1 MATTQYFDSLGN
13 ELYPLII
20 DNTLTQLYLETKE
33 TGYIRTCLGFN
44 NDTTKKNIM
53 RTIVEHVKPISSI
66 TIPRAEKTT
75 SEYVISFNNYPVA
88 QTADNDII
96 YNTFIS
102 TITHEANDYYVTCS
116 CNASNSFNS
125 NTAHSDDDFSITWQ
139 GYTGTDTA
147 FLVFKQY
154 GILALDTNNNIL
166 GVVYTTIGYN
176 IYDDGTTGNY
186 KPLGEGYGW
195 DYFGGKQDTWDNIII
210 YPLGYTSKDL
220 DNTSNTTIG
229 GGYGSGNNPHDTIE
243 IPQLPNLILS
253 NTGSSLYAL
262 SSSEML
268 AFSGWLWT
276 SDWTENIKKLRTDP
290 MQNIIGVSIIDI
302 PLTGNASTIH
312 VGNLDS
318 GVNGNLVTNW
328 VSVDCG
334 SINVEEYYGTFADY
348 EPYIAL
354 TLYLPKVG
362 FVQIPADA
370 VVNNSIKV
378 VYNVELSSGEGLCY
392 VYIINNRDN
401 FSYVYNTY
409 TCHVSANVALS
420 ASDHTQQ
427 ISAIINASI
436 NTVAAVGG
444 AIATGGATTG
454 SAATTVASSAL
465 NVATTKNPTQT
476 KGNFGNFG
484 TLMCVKKPYLII
496 NRTNLTKPSSFQE
509 NNGYMINYTAKISDH
524 TGFLK
529 TRDFH
534 AEFDAPYSHKAEIER
549 MLNEG
554 VFIND

>member
-1 MATTQYFDSLGN
+1 MATTKYYDSLGN

-20 DNTLTQLYLETKE
+20 DDTLTYLFLNTNE
-33 TGYIRTCLGFN
+33 TGYIRTYLGFN
-44 NDTTKKNIM
+44 NDTTRNNVLQSVVNSIKAIGG
-53 RTIVEHVKPISSI
+53 I
-66 TIPRAEKTT
+66 TILREEETA
-75 SEYVISFNNYPVA
+75 SEHVISFNNYPVA
-88 QTADNDII
+88 KTGDNDII
-96 YNTFIS
+96 YNTFTT
-102 TITHEANDYYVTCS
+102 TIKHSPKNYYVS
-116 CNASNSFNS
+116 GSGNASNSVNS
-125 NTAHSDDDFSITWQ
+125 NISTKDYINWQ
-139 GYTGTDTA
+139 GATGRDIIY
-147 FLVFKQY
+147 LVFKQY

-176 IYDDGTTGNY
+176 IYKDGSTGNF
-186 KPLGEGYGW
+186 KPLGDGYAW
-195 DYFGGKQDTWDNIII
+195 DYFGGTQGTWDSIII
-210 YPLGYTSKDL
+210 YPLGYTAKDL
-220 DNTSNTTIG
+220 DNTNNTTIG

-243 IPQLPNLILS
+243 IPQLPNLVLS

-262 SSSEML
+262 NASEMQ
-268 AFSGWLWT
+268 AFSAWLWT

-290 MQNIIGVSIIDI
+290 MQNIIGISIVDI
-302 PLTGNASTIH
+302 PMSGKASTIYL
-312 VGNLDS
+312 GNINS
-318 GVNGNLVTNW
+318 EVNAQLVNNW

-334 SINVEEYYGTFADY
+334 IINVEEYYGTFADY

-392 VYIINNRDN
+392 VYIVNNRDN

-444 AIATGGATTG
+444 AIATGGATAG

-509 NNGYMINYTAKISDH
+509 NNGYMINYTAKIDGH

-529 TRDFH
+529 TRDYH
-534 AEFDAPYSHKAEIER
+534 CEFNAPYNHRAEIENL
-549 MLNEG
+549 LNGG
-554 VFIND
+554 VIING

>member
-1 MATTQYFDSLGN
+1 MATTKYYDSLGN

-20 DNTLTQLYLETKE
+20 DDTLTYLILDTNVN
-33 TGYIRTCLGFN
+33 GYIRTVLGFN
-44 NDTTKKNIM
+44 NDTTRSNIM
-53 RTIVEHVKPISSI
+53 QSIVNSVKPISSV
-66 TIPRAEKTT
+66 TIPREEKTA
-75 SEYVISFNNYPVA
+75 SEHVISFNNYPVA

-96 YNTFIS
+96 YNTIIL
-102 TITHEANDYYVTCS
+102 TITHDPDDYYIDGS
-116 CNASNSFNS
+116 GNASNSVNS
-125 NTAHSDDDFSITWQ
+125 NTASSDLSWQ
-139 GYTGTDTA
+139 GSVSSDTV
-147 FLVFKQY
+147 FFVFKQY

-176 IYDDGTTGNY
+176 IYKDGTTGHF
-186 KPLGEGYGW
+186 KPLGDTWGW
-195 DYFGGKQDTWDNIII
+195 DYFGGKQDKWDNIII

-243 IPQLPNLILS
+243 IPQLPNLVLS

-262 SSSEML
+262 TSNEML
-268 AFSGWLWT
+268 AFSSWLWT

-290 MQNIIGVSIIDI
+290 MQNIIGISVIDI
-302 PLTGNASTIH
+302 SLTGNASTIY
-312 VGNLDS
+312 VGNLNS
-318 GVNGNLVTNW
+318 GVNANLVNNW

-392 VYIINNRDN
+392 VYIVNNRDN

-444 AIATGGATTG
+444 AIATGGATAG

-465 NVATTKNPTQT
+465 NVATTKTPTQT

-509 NNGYMINYTAKISDH
+509 NNGYMINYTATIGGH
-524 TGFLK
+524 TGFLQ
-529 TRDFH
+529 TRDYH
-534 AEFDAPYSHKAEIER
+534 CEFNAPYKHRAEIENI
-549 MLNEG
+549 LNG
-554 VFIND
+554 GIIINA

>member
-1 MATTQYFDSLGN
+1 MATTKYYDSLGN

-20 DNTLTQLYLETKE
+20 DDTLTLYLESTE
-33 TGYIRTCLGFN
+33 TGYIRTYLGFN
-44 NDTTKKNIM
+44 NDTTKRKIC

-66 TIPRAEKTT
+66 TIPRKEKTA
-75 SEYVISFNNYPVA
+75 SEHVISFNNYPVA

-96 YNTFIS
+96 YNTFIT
-102 TITHEANDYYVTCS
+102 TIKHERNNYYVTGS
-116 CNASNSFNS
+116 GNASNSVNS
-125 NTAHSDDDFSITWQ
+125 NTSHNDFSIWQ
-139 GYTGTDTA
+139 GYTGETTA
-147 FLVFKQY
+147 FLVFKQC

-166 GVVYTTIGYN
+166 GVMYTTIGYN
-176 IYDDGTTGNY
+176 IYDDGTTGSY
-186 KPLGEGYGW
+186 HPLADGYGW
-195 DYFGGKQDTWDNIII
+195 DFFGGKQGLWNNIII
-210 YPLGYTSKDL
+210 YPLGYTIKEL

-229 GGYGSGNNPHDTIE
+229 GGYGSGNNPHDTID
-243 IPQLPNLILS
+243 IPQLPNLVLS

-262 SSSEML
+262 TSSEML
-268 AFSGWLWT
+268 AFSDWLWT
-276 SDWTENIKKLRTDP
+276 SDWTDNIKKLRTDP
-290 MQNIIGVSIIDI
+290 IQNIIGVSIIDI

-312 VGNLDS
+312 VGNLNS
-318 GVNGNLVTNW
+318 GVNANLVTNW

-334 SINVEEYYGTFADY
+334 IINVEEYYGTYADY

-378 VYNVELSSGEGLCY
+378 VYNIELSSGEGLCY
-392 VYIINNRDN
+392 VYIVNNRDN

-409 TCHVSANVALS
+409 TCHASANVALS

-444 AIATGGATTG
+444 AIATGGATAG

-465 NVATTKNPTQT
+465 NVATTKTPTQT

-496 NRTNLTKPSSFQE
+496 NRTNLTKPSSLQK
-509 NNGYMINYTAKISDH
+509 NNGYMINYTATIGGH
-524 TGFLK
+524 TGFLQ
-529 TRDFH
+529 TSDYH
-534 AEFDAPYSHKAEIER
+534 CEFNAPYNHRTEIENL
-549 MLNEG
+549 LNGG
-554 VFIND
+554 VFINA

>member
-1 MATTQYFDSLGN
+1 MATTKYYDSLGN
-13 ELYPLII
+13 ELYTLII
-20 DNTLTQLYLETKE
+20 DDTSTYLFLNTSEN
-33 TGYIRTCLGFN
+33 GYIRTTLGFN
-44 NDTTKKNIM
+44 NDTTRSNVLQS
-53 RTIVEHVKPISSI
+53 IVDTVKPISGI
-66 TIPRAEKTT
+66 TIPREEKTA
-75 SEYVISFNNYPVA
+75 SEHVISFNNYPVA
-88 QTADNDII
+88 QTDDKEII
-96 YNTFIS
+96 YNTFTT
-102 TITHEANDYYVTCS
+102 TIKHNPDNYYVS
-116 CNASNSFNS
+116 GSGNASNSANS
-125 NTAHSDDDFSITWQ
+125 NTSHIDFFTWQ
-139 GYTGTDTA
+139 GSVSSDTA

-154 GILALDTNNNIL
+154 GILALDGNNNTL

-176 IYDDGTTGNY
+176 IFKDGTIGHF
-186 KPLGEGYGW
+186 KPLGDSYAW
-195 DYFGGKQDTWDNIII
+195 DYFGGKQGTWDNIII
-210 YPLGYTSKDL
+210 YPLGYTVKDL

-229 GGYGSGNNPHDTIE
+229 GGFGSGNNPHDTIE
-243 IPQLPNLILS
+243 IPQLPNLVLS

-262 SSSEML
+262 TPAEML
-268 AFSGWLWT
+268 AFSSWLWT

-290 MQNIIGVSIIDI
+290 MQNIIGVSVIDI
-302 PLTGNASTIH
+302 HLSGNASTIH
-312 VGNLDS
+312 VGNLNS
-318 GVNGNLVTNW
+318 EVNASLVSNW
-328 VSVDCG
+328 ISVDCG
-334 SINVEEYYGTFADY
+334 SINIEEYYGTFADY

-392 VYIINNRDN
+392 VYIVDNRDN

-444 AIATGGATTG
+444 AIATGGATAG

-509 NNGYMINYTAKISDH
+509 NNGYMINYTSKIDGH

-529 TRDFH
+529 TRDYH
-534 AEFDAPYSHKAEIER
+534 CEFNAPYNHRAEIENL
-549 MLNEG
+549 LNGG
-554 VFIND
+554 VIING

>member
-1 MATTQYFDSLGN
+1 MATTRYFDSLGN
-13 ELYPLII
+13 ELYPLFI
-20 DNTLTQLYLETKE
+20 DDTLTRLYFENTE
-33 TGYIRTCLGFN
+33 TGYIRTYLGFN
-44 NDTTKKNIM
+44 NDTTKRNIM

-66 TIPRAEKTT
+66 TIPREEKTT
-75 SEYVISFNNYPVA
+75 SEHVISFNNYPVA
-88 QTADNDII
+88 QTADNEII
-96 YNTFIS
+96 YNTFIL
-102 TITHEANDYYVTCS
+102 TIKHEANDYYVTGTG
-116 CNASNSFNS
+116 NASNSVNS
-125 NTAHSDDDFSITWQ
+125 STLHNDFVMWQ
-139 GYTGTDTA
+139 GYTGTTTA

-176 IYDDGTTGNY
+176 IYKDGTTGNY
-186 KPLGEGYGW
+186 HPLGEGYGW
-195 DYFGGKQDTWDNIII
+195 DYFGGKQGSWNNIII

-229 GGYGSGNNPHDTIE
+229 GGYGSGSNPHDTIE
-243 IPQLPNLILS
+243 IPQLPNLVLS

-262 SSSEML
+262 TSSEML
-268 AFSGWLWT
+268 AFSDWLWT
-276 SDWTENIKKLRTDP
+276 SDWTDNIKKLRTDP

-302 PLTGNASTIH
+302 PLTGNASTIQ
-312 VGNLDS
+312 VGNLNS
-318 GVNGNLVTNW
+318 GVNANLVTNW

-334 SINVEEYYGTFADY
+334 IINVEEYYGTFADY

-378 VYNVELSSGEGLCY
+378 VYNIELSSGEGLCY
-392 VYIINNRDN
+392 VYIVNNRDN

-444 AIATGGATTG
+444 AIATGGATAG

-496 NRTNLTKPSSFQE
+496 NRTNLTKPSSLQE
-509 NNGYMINYTAKISDH
+509 NNGYMINYTATIGGH
-524 TGFLK
+524 TGFLQ
-529 TRDFH
+529 TRDYHCDFN
-534 AEFDAPYSHKAEIER
+534 APYNHRVEIENL
-549 MLNEG
+549 LNGG
-554 VFIND
+554 VIIND

>member
-1 MATTQYFDSLGN
+1 MVTTKYYDSLGN
-13 ELYPLII
+13 ELFPLII
-20 DNTLTQLYLETKE
+20 DDTSTYLFLNTSEN
-33 TGYIRTCLGFN
+33 GYIRTTLGFN
-44 NDTTKKNIM
+44 NDTTRSNVLQS
-53 RTIVEHVKPISSI
+53 IVDSVKPISGI
-66 TIPRAEKTT
+66 TIPREEKTA
-75 SEYVISFNNYPVA
+75 SEHVISFNNYPVA
-88 QTADNDII
+88 KTADNDII
-96 YNTFIS
+96 YNTFIT
-102 TITHEANDYYVTCS
+102 TIKHNPDNYYVNGS
-116 CNASNSFNS
+116 GNASNSVNS
-125 NTAHSDDDFSITWQ
+125 NTSHKDFLTWQ
-139 GYTGTDTA
+139 GSTSSDTA

-154 GILALDTNNNIL
+154 GILALDDKNNTL

-176 IYDDGTTGNY
+176 IYKNGTTGHF
-186 KPLGEGYGW
+186 KPLGDSYAW
-195 DYFGGKQDTWDNIII
+195 DYFGGKQGTWDNIII

-229 GGYGSGNNPHDTIE
+229 GGYGSGNNPHDSID
-243 IPQLPNLILS
+243 IPQLPNLVIS

-262 SSSEML
+262 TPSEMQ

-276 SDWTENIKKLRTDP
+276 SDWTENIKKLRIDP
-290 MQNIIGVSIIDI
+290 MQNIIGVSIVDI

-312 VGNLDS
+312 VGNLNS
-318 GVNGNLVTNW
+318 GVNASLVSNW
-328 VSVDCG
+328 ASVDCG
-334 SINVEEYYGTFADY
+334 SINISEYYGTFADY
-348 EPYIAL
+348 EPYIAM
-354 TLYLPKVG
+354 TLYVPKVG

-370 VVNNSIKV
+370 VVNNSIKI
-378 VYNVELSSGEGLCY
+378 VYNIELTSGEGLCY
-392 VYIINNRDN
+392 IYIVNNRDN

-444 AIATGGATTG
+444 AIATGGATAG

-509 NNGYMINYTAKISDH
+509 NNGYMINYTATISGH

-529 TRDFH
+529 TREYH
-534 AEFDAPYSHKAEIER
+534 AEFNAPYNHRIEIER
-549 MLNEG
+549 LLNEG

>member
-1 MATTQYFDSLGN
+1 MVTTKYYDSMGN

-20 DNTLTQLYLETKE
+20 DNTLTYLYLSTSEN
-33 TGYIRTCLGFN
+33 GYIRTYLGFN
-44 NDTTKKNIM
+44 NDTTKSNVLQSVVNSIKAIG
-53 RTIVEHVKPISSI
+53 SI
-66 TIPRAEKTT
+66 TILREEETA
-75 SEYVISFNNYPVA
+75 SEHVISFNNYPVA
-88 QTADNDII
+88 QTSDNDII
-96 YNTFIS
+96 YNTFTTTIKHSPENYYIS
-102 TITHEANDYYVTCS
+102 GFGT
-116 CNASNSFNS
+116 ASNSVNS
-125 NTAHSDDDFSITWQ
+125 NIASVDYINWQ
-139 GYTGTDTA
+139 GATGRNITY
-147 FLVFKQY
+147 LVFKQY

-176 IYDDGTTGNY
+176 IYKDGTIGNFR
-186 KPLGEGYGW
+186 PLGDGYTW
-195 DYFGGKQDTWDNIII
+195 DYFGVKQGTWDNIII

-229 GGYGSGNNPHDTIE
+229 GGFGSGNNPHDTIE
-243 IPQLPNLILS
+243 IPQLPNLVLS

-262 SSSEML
+262 TPAEML
-268 AFSGWLWT
+268 AFSSWLWT
-276 SDWTENIKKLRTDP
+276 SDWTDNIKKLRTDP
-290 MQNIIGVSIIDI
+290 MQNIIGVSIVDI

-312 VGNLDS
+312 VGNLNS
-318 GVNGNLVTNW
+318 GVNAQLVNNW

-334 SINVEEYYGTFADY
+334 NINVEEYYGTFADY

-354 TLYLPKVG
+354 TLYMPKVG

-392 VYIINNRDN
+392 VYIVNNRDN

-444 AIATGGATTG
+444 AIATGGATAG
-454 SAATTVASSAL
+454 NAATTVASSAL

-509 NNGYMINYTAKISDH
+509 NNGYMINYTAIIGGH
-524 TGFLK
+524 TGFLQ
-529 TRDFH
+529 TRDYH
-534 AEFDAPYSHKAEIER
+534 CEFNAPYNHRTEIENL
-549 MLNEG
+549 LNGG
-554 VFIND
+554 VIIND

>member
-1 MATTQYFDSLGN
+1 MDTSKYYDSLGN

-20 DNTLTQLYLETKE
+20 DDTLTYLFLNTNEK
-33 TGYIRTCLGFN
+33 GYIRTTLAFN
-44 NDTTKKNIM
+44 NDTTRNNIM
-53 RTIVEHVKPISSI
+53 QSIIEHVKPISSI
-66 TIPRAEKTT
+66 TIPREEKTA
-75 SEYVISFNNYPVA
+75 SEHVISFNNYPVA

-96 YNTFIS
+96 YNTFIT
-102 TITHEANDYYVTCS
+102 TIKHNPDNYYVRGS
-116 CNASNSFNS
+116 GNASNSVNS
-125 NTAHSDDDFSITWQ
+125 NTSHIGSFTWQ
-139 GYTGTDTA
+139 GSSSLDIA

-154 GILALDTNNNIL
+154 GILALDVNNNNL

-176 IYDDGTTGNY
+176 IYKNGTTGHF
-186 KPLGEGYGW
+186 KPLGDGYAW
-195 DYFGGKQDTWDNIII
+195 DYFGCKQGTWDNIII
-210 YPLGYTSKDL
+210 YPLGYTAKDL

-229 GGYGSGNNPHDTIE
+229 GGYGSGSNPHDTIE

-262 SSSEML
+262 TPSEML
-268 AFSGWLWT
+268 AFSDWLWT
-276 SDWTENIKKLRTDP
+276 SNWTDNIKKLRTDP

-312 VGNLDS
+312 VGNLNS
-318 GVNGNLVTNW
+318 EVNASLISNW
-328 VSVDCG
+328 VSIDCG
-334 SINVEEYYGTFADY
+334 SINVDEYYGTFADY

-370 VVNNSIKV
+370 VVNNSIKI
-378 VYNVELSSGEGLCY
+378 VYNIELTSGEGLCY
-392 VYIINNRDN
+392 IYITNNRDN

-444 AIATGGATTG
+444 AIATGGATAG
-454 SAATTVASSAL
+454 SASTTVASSAL

-509 NNGYMINYTAKISDH
+509 NNGYMINYTATIGGH

-529 TRDFH
+529 TRDYH
-534 AEFDAPYSHKAEIER
+534 CEFNAPYNHRIEIENL
-549 MLNEG
+549 LNGG
-554 VFIND
+554 VIINA

>member
-1 MATTQYFDSLGN
+1 MSTTKYFDSLGN

-20 DNTLTQLYLETKE
+20 DDTLTYLYLNTKE
-33 TGYIRTCLGFN
+33 NGYIRTTLGFN
-44 NDTTKKNIM
+44 NYTTKNNVM
-53 RTIVEHVKPISSI
+53 QSIVDSVKPISSI
-66 TIPRAEKTT
+66 TIPREEKTA
-75 SEYVISFNNYPVA
+75 SEHVISFNNYPVA
-88 QTADNDII
+88 QTADKDII
-96 YNTFIS
+96 YNTFIT
-102 TITHEANDYYVTCS
+102 TIKHNPDYYYVS
-116 CNASNSFNS
+116 GSGNASNSVNS
-125 NTAHSDDDFSITWQ
+125 NTASIDFLTWQ
-139 GYTGTDTA
+139 GSTSTDVA

-154 GILALDTNNNIL
+154 GILLLDTANNIL
-166 GVVYTTIGYN
+166 GVMYTTIGYN
-176 IYDDGTTGNY
+176 IYKNGTTGNFN
-186 KPLGEGYGW
+186 PLGDGYGW
-195 DYFGGKQDTWDNIII
+195 DYFGGTQGTWDSIII
-210 YPLGYTSKDL
+210 YPLGYTAKDL
-220 DNTSNTTIG
+220 DNTNNTTIG
-229 GGYGSGNNPHDTIE
+229 GGHGSGNNPHDTIE
-243 IPQLPNLILS
+243 IPQLPNLVLS

-262 SSSEML
+262 NASEMQ
-268 AFSGWLWT
+268 AFSAWLWT

-290 MQNIIGVSIIDI
+290 MQNIIGISVVDI
-302 PLTGNASTIH
+302 PVTGKASTIYL
-312 VGNLDS
+312 GNINS
-318 GVNGNLVTNW
+318 EVNAQLVNNW

-334 SINVEEYYGTFADY
+334 IINVEEYYGTFADY

-392 VYIINNRDN
+392 VYIVNNRDN

-444 AIATGGATTG
+444 AIATGGATAG

-509 NNGYMINYTAKISDH
+509 NNGYMINYTAKIDGH

-529 TRDFH
+529 TRDYH
-534 AEFDAPYSHKAEIER
+534 CEFNAPYNHRAEIENL
-549 MLNEG
+549 LNGG
-554 VFIND
+554 VIING

>member
-1 MATTQYFDSLGN
+1 MTTTKYYDSLGN
-13 ELYPLII
+13 ELFPLII
-20 DNTLTQLYLETKE
+20 DDKLTYLFLNTNEN
-33 TGYIRTCLGFN
+33 GYIRTTLGFN
-44 NDTTKKNIM
+44 NDTTRSN
-53 RTIVEHVKPISSI
+53 VLQSVVDSVKPISGV
-66 TIPRAEKTT
+66 TIPREEKTA
-75 SEYVISFNNYPVA
+75 SEHVISFNNYPVA
-88 QTADNDII
+88 QTDDNDII
-96 YNTFIS
+96 YNTFMTTIKHNPDTYYIS
-102 TITHEANDYYVTCS
+102 GS
-116 CNASNSFNS
+116 GNASNSVNS
-125 NTAHSDDDFSITWQ
+125 NTSHKDFFTWQ
-139 GYTGTDTA
+139 GSTSSDTA

-154 GILALDTNNNIL
+154 GILPLDTNNNIL

-176 IYDDGTTGNY
+176 IYKDGTTDHY
-186 KPLGEGYGW
+186 KPLGDSYGW
-195 DYFGGKQDTWDNIII
+195 DYFGGKQGTWDNIII
-210 YPLGYTSKDL
+210 YPLGYTGKDL

-243 IPQLPNLILS
+243 IPQLPNLVLS

-262 SSSEML
+262 TSPEML
-268 AFSGWLWT
+268 AFSSWLWS

-290 MQNIIGVSIIDI
+290 MQNIIGISVIDI
-302 PLTGNASTIH
+302 SLTGNASTIH
-312 VGNLDS
+312 VGNLNS
-318 GVNGNLVTNW
+318 GVNASLISNW

-370 VVNNSIKV
+370 VVNNSIKI
-378 VYNVELSSGEGLCY
+378 VYNIELTSGEGLCY
-392 VYIINNRDN
+392 IYIVNNRDN
-401 FSYVYNTY
+401 FSYVYNAY

-436 NTVAAVGG
+436 NTVTAVGG
-444 AIATGGATTG
+444 AIATGGATAG

-509 NNGYMINYTAKISDH
+509 NNGYMINYTATIGDH
-524 TGFLK
+524 TGFLQ
-529 TRDFH
+529 TRDYHCKFN
-534 AEFDAPYSHKAEIER
+534 APYNHKAEIENI
-549 MLNEG
+549 LNGG
-554 VFIND
+554 VIINA

>member
-1 MATTQYFDSLGN
+1 MATNKYFDSLGN
-13 ELYPLII
+13 ELYPLTI
-20 DNTLTQLYLETKE
+20 DSSNIYFNFDDRKTGFCFANVYINDNISQSIYKDIVSNTKAIET
-33 TGYIRTCLGFN
+33 
-44 NDTTKKNIM
+44 
-53 RTIVEHVKPISSI
+53 I
-66 TIPRAEKTT
+66 TIPFSHSANKLTYNLDL
-75 SEYVISFNNYPVA
+75 SNIPVA
-88 QTADNDII
+88 KTEDDTII
-96 YNTFIS
+96 TNSIRGTISHKNKYYYIEGELTGSNNINTNTDSSYVNYQGS
-102 TITHEANDYYVTCS
+102 T
-116 CNASNSFNS
+116 
-125 NTAHSDDDFSITWQ
+125 
-139 GYTGTDTA
+139 YTVS
-147 FLVFKQY
+147 FLVLKVF
-154 GILALDTNNNIL
+154 GTICFDTNNNYLGICYMLICYNIRDNGSTSDYEIL
-166 GVVYTTIGYN
+166 GS
-176 IYDDGTTGNY
+176 
-186 KPLGEGYGW
+186 GYGFGQ
-195 DYFGGKQDTWDNIII
+195 FGGKKAVWNKMQI
-210 YPLGYTSKDL
+210 YPLDYASKDL
-220 DNTSNTTIG
+220 DNTNNTEVG
-229 GGYGSGNNPHDTIE
+229 GGYGSGTNPHDTIE
-243 IPQLPNLILS
+243 IPQLPNLVLS

-262 SSSEML
+262 NASEMQ
-268 AFSGWLWT
+268 AFSAWLWT

-290 MQNIIGVSIIDI
+290 MQNIIGISIVDI
-302 PLTGNASTIH
+302 PMSGKASTIYL
-312 VGNLDS
+312 GNINS
-318 GVNGNLVTNW
+318 GVNAQLVNNW

-334 SINVEEYYGTFADY
+334 IINVEEYYGTFADY
-348 EPYIAL
+348 EPYIVL
-354 TLYLPKVG
+354 TLYIPKVG

-378 VYNVELSSGEGLCY
+378 VYNIELSSGEGLCY
-392 VYIINNRDN
+392 VYIVNNRDN

-436 NTVAAVGG
+436 NTVAAAGG
-444 AIATGGATTG
+444 AIATGGATAG

-509 NNGYMINYTAKISDH
+509 NNGYMINYTAKIDGH

-549 MLNEG
+549 LLDEG

>member
-1 MATTQYFDSLGN
+1 MATTKYYDSLGN
-13 ELYPLII
+13 ELFPLVI
-20 DNTLTQLYLETKE
+20 DDTLTYLFLNTSENS
-33 TGYIRTCLGFN
+33 YIRTTLGFN
-44 NDTTKKNIM
+44 NDTTRNNVLQL
-53 RTIVEHVKPISSI
+53 IVDSVKPISSI
-66 TIPRAEKTT
+66 TIPREEKTA
-75 SEYVISFNNYPVA
+75 SEHVISFNNYPVA
-88 QTADNDII
+88 KTADNDII
-96 YNTFIS
+96 YNTFII
-102 TITHEANDYYVTCS
+102 TIKHTPDNYYVSCS
-116 CNASNSFNS
+116 GNASNSVNS
-125 NTAHSDDDFSITWQ
+125 NTASTDFLAWQ
-139 GYTGTDTA
+139 GSTSSDTA

-154 GILALDTNNNIL
+154 GILALDTNNNII

-176 IYDDGTTGNY
+176 IYKNGTTGRF
-186 KPLGEGYGW
+186 KPLGDSYGW
-195 DYFGGKQDTWDNIII
+195 DYFGGKQGTWDNIII

-229 GGYGSGNNPHDTIE
+229 GGYGSGNNPHDSID
-243 IPQLPNLILS
+243 IPQLPNLDIS

-262 SSSEML
+262 TPSEMQ

-276 SDWTENIKKLRTDP
+276 SDWTDNIKKLRTDP
-290 MQNIIGVSIIDI
+290 MQNIIGVSIVDI
-302 PLTGNASTIH
+302 TLDGNASTIY
-312 VGNLDS
+312 VGNLNS
-318 GVNGNLVTNW
+318 GVNANLISNW

-354 TLYLPKVG
+354 TLYVPKVG

-370 VVNNSIKV
+370 VVNNSIKI
-378 VYNVELSSGEGLCY
+378 VYNIELTSGEGLCY
-392 VYIINNRDN
+392 IYIVNNRDN

-436 NTVAAVGG
+436 NTVTAVGG
-444 AIATGGATTG
+444 AIATGGATAG

-509 NNGYMINYTAKISDH
+509 NNGYMINYTATIGDH
-524 TGFLK
+524 TGFLQ
-529 TRDFH
+529 TRDYH
-534 AEFDAPYSHKAEIER
+534 CEFNAPYNHRAEIENI
-549 MLNEG
+549 LNGG
-554 VFIND
+554 VIINA

>member
-1 MATTQYFDSLGN
+1 MATTKYYDSLGN

-20 DNTLTQLYLETKE
+20 DDTLTFLFLNTNEN
-33 TGYIRTCLGFN
+33 GYIRTTLGFN
-44 NDTTKKNIM
+44 NDTTRNNVM
-53 RTIVEHVKPISSI
+53 QSIVEHVKPISSI
-66 TIPRAEKTT
+66 TIPREEKTA

-96 YNTFIS
+96 YNTFIT
-102 TITHEANDYYVTCS
+102 TIKHNPDNYYVS
-116 CNASNSFNS
+116 GSGNASNSVNS
-125 NTAHSDDDFSITWQ
+125 NTASNNFFTWQ
-139 GYTGTDTA
+139 GSTSSDTA
-147 FLVFKQY
+147 FLIFKQY
-154 GILALDTNNNIL
+154 GILALDTNNNII
-166 GVVYTTIGYN
+166 GVVYTIIGYN
-176 IYDDGTTGNY
+176 VRKDGTTGNY
-186 KPLGEGYGW
+186 KPLGDSYAW
-195 DYFGGKQDTWDNIII
+195 DYFGGKQGTWDSMII
-210 YPLGYTSKDL
+210 YPLGYTTKDL
-220 DNTSNTTIG
+220 DNTNNTTIG
-229 GGYGSGNNPHDTIE
+229 GGYGSGTNPHDTIE
-243 IPQLPNLILS
+243 IPQLPNLVLS

-262 SSSEML
+262 TPAEML
-268 AFSGWLWT
+268 AFSSWLWT

-290 MQNIIGVSIIDI
+290 MQNIIGVSVIDI
-302 PLTGNASTIH
+302 QLSGNASAIH
-312 VGNLDS
+312 VGNLNS
-318 GVNGNLVTNW
+318 GVNASLVSNW
-328 VSVDCG
+328 ISVDCG

-392 VYIINNRDN
+392 VYIVDNRDN

-436 NTVAAVGG
+436 NTTAAIGG
-444 AIATGGATTG
+444 AIATGGATAG

-509 NNGYMINYTAKISDH
+509 NNGYMINYTAKIDGH

-529 TRDFH
+529 TRDYH
-534 AEFDAPYSHKAEIER
+534 CEFNAPYNHRAEIENL
-549 MLNEG
+549 LNGG
-554 VFIND
+554 VIIND

>member
-1 MATTQYFDSLGN
+1 MATIKYYDSLGN

-20 DNTLTQLYLETKE
+20 DDTLTYLFLDTNEN
-33 TGYIRTCLGFN
+33 GYIRTMLGYN
-44 NDTTKKNIM
+44 NDTTRSNIM
-53 RTIVEHVKPISSI
+53 QSIVDSVKPISSV
-66 TIPRAEKTT
+66 TIPREEKTA
-75 SEYVISFNNYPVA
+75 SEHVISFNNYPVA

-96 YNTFIS
+96 YNTFIT
-102 TITHEANDYYVTCS
+102 TITHNPDDYYVTGS
-116 CNASNSFNS
+116 GNASNSVNS
-125 NTAHSDDDFSITWQ
+125 NTASTDYLTWQ
-139 GYTGTDTA
+139 GSVSSDTA

-154 GILALDTNNNIL
+154 GILALDTNNNII

-176 IYDDGTTGNY
+176 IYNNGTTGRF
-186 KPLGEGYGW
+186 KPLGDGYGW
-195 DYFGGKQDTWDNIII
+195 DYFGGKQGTWNNIII
-210 YPLGYTSKDL
+210 YPLGYTQKDL

-229 GGYGSGNNPHDTIE
+229 GGYGSGNNPHDSID
-243 IPQLPNLILS
+243 IPQLPNLVIS

-262 SSSEML
+262 TSSEMQ
-268 AFSGWLWT
+268 AFSSWLWT
-276 SDWTENIKKLRTDP
+276 SNWTENIKKLRTDP
-290 MQNIIGVSIIDI
+290 MQNIISVSIVDI
-302 PLTGNASTIH
+302 PVTGDASTIF
-312 VGNLDS
+312 VGNLNS
-318 GVNGNLVTNW
+318 GVNANLVNNW
-328 VSVDCG
+328 ISVDCG

-370 VVNNSIKV
+370 VVNNSIKI
-378 VYNVELSSGEGLCY
+378 VYNIELTSGEGLCY
-392 VYIINNRDN
+392 IYIVNNRDN

-427 ISAIINASI
+427 LSAIINASI
-436 NTVAAVGG
+436 NTTAAIGG
-444 AIATGGATTG
+444 AIATGGSTAG

-509 NNGYMINYTAKISDH
+509 NNGYMINYTATIGGH

-529 TRDFH
+529 TRDYH
-534 AEFDAPYSHKAEIER
+534 AEFNAPYNHRIEIER
-549 MLNEG
+549 LLNEG
-554 VFIND
+554 VFINA

>member
-1 MATTQYFDSLGN
+1 MATTKYYDSLGN

-20 DNTLTQLYLETKE
+20 DDTLTYLFLNTNEN
-33 TGYIRTCLGFN
+33 GYIRATLGFN
-44 NDTTKKNIM
+44 NNTTMSNTM
-53 RTIVEHVKPISSI
+53 QSIVEHVKPISSI
-66 TIPRAEKTT
+66 TIPREEKTA
-75 SEYVISFNNYPVA
+75 SEHVISFNNYPVA

-96 YNTFIS
+96 YNTFIT
-102 TITHEANDYYVTCS
+102 TIKHSPGNYYVS
-116 CNASNSFNS
+116 GSGNASNSVNS
-125 NTAHSDDDFSITWQ
+125 NTSHKDILTWQ
-139 GYTGTDTA
+139 GSVSSDTA

-154 GILALDTNNNIL
+154 GILPLDTNNNIL

-176 IYDDGTTGNY
+176 IYKDGTTGNY
-186 KPLGEGYGW
+186 KALGDGYGW
-195 DYFGGKQDTWDNIII
+195 ESFGGKQGTWDNITI
-210 YPLGYTSKDL
+210 YPLGYTINDL

-229 GGYGSGNNPHDTIE
+229 GGYGSGSNPHDTIE

-262 SSSEML
+262 TPSEML
-268 AFSGWLWT
+268 AFSNWLWT

-290 MQNIIGVSIIDI
+290 MQNIIGISIIDI
-302 PLTGNASTIH
+302 PVTGNASTIY
-312 VGNLDS
+312 VGNLNS
-318 GVNGNLVTNW
+318 GVNAHIVTNW

-392 VYIINNRDN
+392 VYIVDNRDN

-444 AIATGGATTG
+444 AIATGGATAG

-496 NRTNLTKPSSFQE
+496 NRTNLTKPSSLQE
-509 NNGYMINYTAKISDH
+509 NNGYMINYTATIDGH
-524 TGFLK
+524 TGFLQ
-529 TRDFH
+529 TRDYH
-534 AEFDAPYSHKAEIER
+534 CEFNAPYNHRTEIENL
-549 MLNEG
+549 LNGG
-554 VFIND
+554 VIIND

>member
-1 MATTQYFDSLGN
+1 MTTTKYFDSLGN
-13 ELYPLII
+13 ELFPLII
-20 DNTLTQLYLETKE
+20 DDKLTYLFLNTSEK
-33 TGYIRTCLGFN
+33 GYIKATLGFN
-44 NDTTKKNIM
+44 NDTTRSNVLQSVVD
-53 RTIVEHVKPISSI
+53 TVKSISSV
-66 TIPRAEKTT
+66 TIPREEKTA
-75 SEYVISFNNYPVA
+75 SEHVISFNNYPIA
-88 QTADNDII
+88 QTDDKEII
-96 YNTFIS
+96 YNTFTS
-102 TITHEANDYYVTCS
+102 TIKHNPNNYYVSCS
-116 CNASNSFNS
+116 GNASNSVNS
-125 NTAHSDDDFSITWQ
+125 ETAHNDYFTWQ
-139 GYTGTDTA
+139 GSSSSDTA

-154 GILALDTNNNIL
+154 GILALDTTNNII

-176 IYDDGTTGNY
+176 IYKDGTTGRY
-186 KPLGEGYGW
+186 KPLGDSYGW
-195 DYFGGKQDTWDNIII
+195 DYFGCKQGTWDNIII
-210 YPLGYTSKDL
+210 YPLGYTVKDL

-229 GGYGSGNNPHDTIE
+229 GGYGGGNNPHDTIE
-243 IPQLPNLILS
+243 IPQLPNLVLS

-262 SSSEML
+262 SSAEML
-268 AFSGWLWT
+268 AFTNWLWT

-290 MQNIIGVSIIDI
+290 MQNIIGISVIDI
-302 PLTGNASTIH
+302 PLTGKASTIH
-312 VGNLDS
+312 VGNLNS
-318 GVNGNLVTNW
+318 GVNAQLVNNW
-328 VSVDCG
+328 VTIDCG
-334 SINVEEYYGTFADY
+334 SINIEEYYGTFADY

-378 VYNVELSSGEGLCY
+378 VYNIELSSGEGLCY
-392 VYIINNRDN
+392 VYIVNNRDN

-420 ASDHTQQ
+420 SSDHTQQ

-444 AIATGGATTG
+444 AIASGGATAG

-496 NRTNLTKPSSFQE
+496 NRTNLTKPESFQE
-509 NNGYMINYTAKISDH
+509 NNGYMINYTATIDGH

-529 TRDFH
+529 TRDYH
-534 AEFDAPYSHKAEIER
+534 CEFNAPYNHRAEIENI
-549 MLNEG
+549 LNGG
-554 VFIND
+554 VIING